1 VENEYG
7 SGMNALRCLAHAYA
21 ADVNPNDPRLADPK
35 KFEQIES
42 GLTFAGLVGILDP
55 PRVEVKPAIETC
67 RKAGI
72 RVIVITGDN
81 QKTAET
87 VCRKIGVFKEV
98 NSKLL
103 IVLLLRTHL
112 CMLTLHQ
119 HVSQICTPLGRTF
132 AETHNVHAPV

>member
-1 VENEYG
+1 MLSLSSQHGIEQLELDKRITSQVENEYG
-7 SGMNALRCLAHAYA
+7 SGMNALRCLAHAYTF
-21 ADVNPNDPRLADPK
+21 DIDPDDDRLTDPSM
-35 KFEQIES
+35 FEEIES

-67 RKAGI
+67 NKAGI

-98 NSKLL
+98 RDAC
-103 IVLLLRTHL
+103 VLVFLSL
-112 CMLTLHQ
+112 
-119 HVSQICTPLGRTF
+119 
-132 AETHNVHAPV
+132 